1 MDAVVAVVAAAAA
14 AGSSEAAPA
23 HLVMSVWS
31 PYFGFDGTEFDHQ
44 SAGSELATVI

>member
-1 MDAVVAVVAAAAA
+1 MDVVVAVVAAA

-31 PYFGFDGTEFDHQ
+31 PYFGFDETEFDHQ
-44 SAGSELATVI
+44 SAGSEWATVI